1 MREIMGRQG
10 RRVEVGIKIML
21 SKEESVIDIVVG
33 EKIHQR
39 KGKEKKMSIMIVKRG
54 IRRRR
59 IKRKSKKKEIKI
71 KRKKIRI
78 VKNIRKRKQK
88 VWKR

>member
-1 MREIMGRQG
+1 MGRQG
-10 RRVEVGIKIML
+10 RRVEVGIEIML
-21 SKEESVIDIVVG
+21 NKEESVINIVVG

-39 KGKEKKMSIMIVKRG
+39 NKGTEKEMSIMIVRKG

-78 VKNIRKRKQK
+78 VRNIRKRKLK
-88 VWKR
+88 VWRR